1 MKKSREE
8 KRERLRAKA
17 EQVIEAY
24 LEWETKHPQPDMREI
39 ENISIRLRKELGQEM
54 AQMAVEEQAER
65 KVVPGP
71 QCAKCGKEMRYKGEK
86 LTEIE
91 SRVGSLKVE
100 RGHYYCPECKE
111 SIFPP
116 G

>member
-1 MKKSREE
+1 MKKSQEE

-39 ENISIRLRKELGQEM
+39 EEISIRLRKELGQEM
-54 AQMAVEEQAER
+54 AQMAVEAQGER

-71 QCAKCGKEMRYKGEK
+71 PCAKCGKEMRYKGEK
-86 LTEIE
+86 QTEIE